1 MTTFNY
7 MENTTTIKRR
17 RLFELRRAERLLDF
31 LLDGDVVAYGE
42 SFLDYDDIELLLD
55 QMNELEAAQEDQE
68 EMRSDAISRNRALIS
83 SFLEEEDMY

>member
-55 QMNELEAAQEDQE
+55 QMNELEAAQEEQE

-83 SFLEEEDMY
+83 SFSEEEDM

>member
-17 RLFELRRAERLLDF
+17 RLFELSRAERLLDF

-83 SFLEEEDMY
+83 SFLEEENM

>member
-42 SFLDYDDIELLLD
+42 SFMDYDDIEFLLD
-55 QMNELEAAQEDQE
+55 QMNELEAAEEDQE

-83 SFLEEEDMY
+83 SFLEEEDM

>member
-83 SFLEEEDMY
+83 SFLEEEDM

>member
-83 SFLEEEDMY
+83 SFLEEENM